1 VYIVVDTEH
10 DAEESLC
17 NVRTPHSGGGGDVA
31 TILVQIDAGPHG
43 TAQSCEHLTVD
54 IDDFH

>member
-17 NVRTPHSGGGGDVA
+17 SVGTPCSGGGGDVA

-43 TAQSCEHLTVD
+43 TTQSCKHLAVD
-54 IDDFH
+54 NFH

>member
-17 NVRTPHSGGGGDVA
+17 SVRTLCSGGGGDVA
-31 TILVQIDAGPHG
+31 AILDQIDAGPHG
-43 TAQSCEHLTVD
+43 TAQSRKCLAV
-54 IDDFH
+54 DDFH

>member
-10 DAEESLC
+10 DADESLHSI
-17 NVRTPHSGGGGDVA
+17 RTPCSGGGGDVA

-43 TAQSCEHLTVD
+43 TIQSCEHLAVNN
-54 IDDFH
+54 FC

>member
-17 NVRTPHSGGGGDVA
+17 SVRTPHSGGGGDVA
-31 TILVQIDAGPHG
+31 AILDQIDVGPHG
-43 TAQSCEHLTVD
+43 TMQSCKHLAV
-54 IDDFH
+54 DDFH

>member
-17 NVRTPHSGGGGDVA
+17 SIRTPCSGEGGDVA
-31 TILVQIDAGPHG
+31 TILVWIDAGLHG
-43 TAQSCEHLTVD
+43 TAQSCERLTVD
-54 IDDFH
+54 DFR